1 MEQQGKY
8 YNPKYPETSNEWTKK
23 WDKSWLLR
31 KDIFFLKYASE
42 EMRKNVYKN
51 RLYKLILSLFVFYTV
66 SYYFLN
72 DYLNIVT
79 IIISLMIF
87 VRYNNILYLV
97 LNFFLCF
104 VVPYGLISNVVFSGS
119 ESDFLIGVL
128 LSLILLTY
136 GIFYMIYFVSLLSLK
151 KIDIQFFDKVYK
163 LFINENF
170 KSELKDSIKKVY
182 LKKKILKFLFEK
194 FMFKSNLDIIS
205 LDSVI
210 LSCDKKYSIW
220 VSEVIRLSY
229 LYHCIYLV
237 KGNEFFEGNV
247 LIFPKIRLCYVFIIS
262 LLTQVLLVSLSAGFI
277 LGIFYNIFFK

>member
-8 YNPKYPETSNEWTKK
+8 YNPKYPNTSNDWTRK

-42 EMRKNVYKN
+42 EMRRNIYKN

-66 SYYFLN
+66 SYSFLN

-79 IIISLMIF
+79 IIISLTIF
-87 VRYNNILYLV
+87 VRYNNILYFV
-97 LNFFLCF
+97 LNIFICF
-104 VVPYGLISNVVFSGS
+104 VIPYGLLNNVVFSGS

-151 KIDIQFFDKVYK
+151 KVDIQFFDKVYK
-163 LFINENF
+163 LCINENF
-170 KSELKDSIKKVY
+170 KSELADSIKKTY
-182 LKKKILKFLFEK
+182 LKKRILKFLFEK
-194 FMFKSNLDIIS
+194 FMFKINLDIIS

-229 LYHCIYLV
+229 LYHCTYLV
-237 KGNEFFEGNV
+237 KGNEFFDGNV
-247 LIFPKIRLCYVFIIS
+247 LIFPKTRLCYAFIIS
-262 LLTQVLLVSLSAGFI
+262 LLTQILLVSLSAGFI